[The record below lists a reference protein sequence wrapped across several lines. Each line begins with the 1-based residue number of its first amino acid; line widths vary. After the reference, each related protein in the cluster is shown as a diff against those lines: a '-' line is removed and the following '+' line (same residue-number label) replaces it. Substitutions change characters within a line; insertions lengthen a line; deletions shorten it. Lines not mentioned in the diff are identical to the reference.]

1 MRKGELTRQAI
12 LDDAV
17 EVAARVGLG
26 GLTIGQ
32 LAVHT
37 EMSKSGLFAHF
48 RSKESLQI
56 EVLQRA
62 REHFIDR
69 VMRPAL
75 ATPRGVL
82 RVRSLFDGWLR
93 WQSTVAEGGCI
104 FVAAAAELDDQP
116 GPVRDELVRC
126 EQDWLDTMAVV
137 ASTAVAEGEFRPD
150 LDNEQFAYEMHG
162 IMLSHHHA
170 GRLLRDPRS
179 EERARRALDALIA
192 SASKP
197 VH

>member
-1 MRKGELTRQAI
+1 MRKGELTRKAI

-32 LAVHT
+32 LAAHT

-48 RSKESLQI
+48 RSKESLQV

-62 REHFIDR
+62 RERFIDT
-69 VMRPAL
+69 VMRPVL
-75 ATPRGVL
+75 ATPRGTR
-82 RVRSLFDGWLR
+82 RVRVLFDGWMR
-93 WQSTVAEGGCI
+93 WQADVAEGGCI

-126 EQDWLDTMAVV
+126 EQDWLDAMAAV
-137 ASTAVAEGEFRPD
+137 ASTAVAEGEFRAD
-150 LDNEQFAYEMHG
+150 LDTEQFAYELHG
-162 IMLSHHHA
+162 IMLSHHHT

-179 EERARRALDALIA
+179 EERAHLALEALIA
-192 SASKP
+192 RASNP
-197 VH
+197 H

>member
-17 EVAARVGLG
+17 EVAGRVGLG

-62 REHFIDR
+62 REHFIDNVVR
-69 VMRPAL
+69 SAL
-75 ATPRGVL
+75 ATPRGIL

-93 WQSTVAEGGCI
+93 WQS
-104 FVAAAAELDDQP
+104 
-116 GPVRDELVRC
+116 
-126 EQDWLDTMAVV
+126 
-137 ASTAVAEGEFRPD
+137 
-150 LDNEQFAYEMHG
+150 N
-162 IMLSHHHA
+162 
-170 GRLLRDPRS
+170 
-179 EERARRALDALIA
+179 IA
-192 SASKP
+192 
-197 VH
+197 